1 MIESSRL
8 LVILLFAHVL
18 LDFWISGYFT
28 SKTSASRTRQIA
40 CNLIMLGIYFAVFSL
55 LLILAGQTGALATKA
70 GLLMAAAKLITLIF
84 IHDPTKSPLWALLA
98 RQTVLVASLAT
109 ICLLSDSSA
118 ASVQGALAKLMTT
131 TNLTVGLAYL
141 AMLRPASA
149 LIGTVLSPWIKEI
162 DTVGSLTNAGTLIGY
177 LERLLIL
184 TFVLLEQWEAVGFLL
199 TAKSILRFNEIQN
212 AKVRSISEYVL
223 LGTLLSFTLSIGTG
237 LLVMNA
243 LKLIADQ

>member
-1 MIESSRL
+1 MIEASRL

-55 LLILAGQTGALATKA
+55 LL
-70 GLLMAAAKLITLIF
+70 
-84 IHDPTKSPLWALLA
+84 
-98 RQTVLVASLAT
+98 
-109 ICLLSDSSA
+109 
-118 ASVQGALAKLMTT
+118 
-131 TNLTVGLAYL
+131 
-141 AMLRPASA
+141 
-149 LIGTVLSPWIKEI
+149 
-162 DTVGSLTNAGTLIGY
+162 
-177 LERLLIL
+177 
-184 TFVLLEQWEAVGFLL
+184 

-243 LKLIADQ
+243 LKLIAAQ